1 MPSLV
6 KDIFGKLS
14 EGPGEEKPFHLQ
26 GILTTLQ
33 YFKKS
38 SLKTAYCIGIFPQ
51 RTTTLKLYC

>member
-26 GILTTLQ
+26 LQGILTTLQ

-38 SLKTAYCIGIFPQ
+38 SLNTAYCIGIFPQ
-51 RTTTLKLYC
+51 RTTTLKL